1 MKFIMSL
8 LISFSAHSAPI
19 FLYYEKNVFY
29 ASQIKTTLIEE
40 YKIPD
45 YLIKTQ
51 HIEKCSKIRHRSKLD
66 LCFTSDGDLKLVSV
80 DRKFID
86 ESLNFFR
93 IP

>member
-1 MKFIMSL
+1 MKFIISL
-8 LISFSAHSAPI
+8 LFSFSVHSAPI
-19 FLYYEKNVFY
+19 FLYFEKDISY
-29 ASQIKTTLIEE
+29 ASHIKLILVRE

-51 HIEKCSKIRHRSKLD
+51 NIDKCSKIKQRSKLD
-66 LCFTSDGDLKLVSV
+66 LCFTSDGDLKMVSV

>member
-1 MKFIMSL
+1 MKFLISL
-8 LISFSAHSAPI
+8 LFSCSAYSAPI
-19 FLYYEKNVFY
+19 FLYFEKDIIY
-29 ASQIKTTLIEE
+29 ASHIKKILVRE
-40 YKIPD
+40 YKIPE

-51 HIEKCSKIRHRSKLD
+51 NIEKCSKIKHRSKLD
-66 LCFTSDGDLKLVSV
+66 MCFTSDGDLKLVSV